1 MPAGFQEGL
10 VLVMPAGVQS
20 LPMRH
25 HQRTIDDTIQQQLDE
40 ELPARL
46 ADGIRNVM
54 GEQHVSQ
61 RELARR
67 LSWTQTSVC
76 RRLNGITTISAADV
90 VKIAHALE
98 TTPERLG
105 FPASGKEVRS

>member
-1 MPAGFQEGL
+1 MQ
-10 VLVMPAGVQS
+10 
-20 LPMRH
+20 H
-25 HQRTIDDTIQQQLDE
+25 HQHTLDDTIQQQLDN
-40 ELPARL
+40 ELPTRL
-46 ADGIRNVM
+46 ADGIRSVM
-54 GEQHVSQ
+54 GEQHISQ

-98 TTPERLG
+98 TTPEKLG
-105 FPASGKEVRS
+105 FPVSDEGDRS